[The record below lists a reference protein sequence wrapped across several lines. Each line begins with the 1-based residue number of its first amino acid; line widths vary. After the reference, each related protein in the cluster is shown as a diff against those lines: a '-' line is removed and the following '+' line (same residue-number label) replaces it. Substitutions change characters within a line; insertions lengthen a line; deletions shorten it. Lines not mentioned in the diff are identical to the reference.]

1 MVRFKAGENI
11 ILARTVN
18 KNNYLAKAHS
28 GQFWEEIS
36 RTVEIVA
43 ESIIAARGERE
54 HVSEE
59 SINESIGFIDWIHQ
73 LNSSTGCI
81 NWIH

>member
-1 MVRFKAGENI
+1 M
-11 ILARTVN
+11 
-18 KNNYLAKAHS
+18 AKAHS

-54 HVSEE
+54 HASEE
-59 SINESIGFIDWIHQ
+59 SIKESIGFIDWIHG
-73 LNSSTGCI
+73 LDSSIGFI
-81 NWIH
+81 DWIH